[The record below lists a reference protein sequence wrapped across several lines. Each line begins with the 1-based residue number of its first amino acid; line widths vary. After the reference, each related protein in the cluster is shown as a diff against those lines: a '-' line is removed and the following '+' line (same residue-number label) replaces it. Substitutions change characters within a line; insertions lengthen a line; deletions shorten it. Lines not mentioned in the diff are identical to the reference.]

1 MELTGTKHFFVLL
14 ALAAPLAIS
23 GAVTASAASQSTYY
37 SRHVLYLYVLPAVTV
52 SAARHGTE
60 TLSAARHDTGSG
72 WQPYAENTDFSLPP
86 YVPDRFGPLSNTEKT
101 SLQRAVAIHE
111 CNIRA
116 RRIGAERDWQ
126 AATYTLY
133 GVCMSEQHQ
142 RFG

>member
-1 MELTGTKHFFVLL
+1 MELASTKYSFILL
-14 ALAAPLAIS
+14 ALAPLAVS
-23 GAVTASAASQSTYY
+23 SAVTASAASQHTHS
-37 SRHVLYLYVLPAVTV
+37 SRHLYLYALPELTV
-52 SAARHGTE
+52 SAARHSTV
-60 TLSAARHDTGSG
+60 TVSAASHDTNSG

-86 YVPDRFGPLSNTEKT
+86 YVPDRFGPLSETEQT
-101 SLQRAVAIHE
+101 SPQRAVAIHE

-133 GVCMSEQHQ
+133 GVCMNEHHQ

>member
-1 MELTGTKHFFVLL
+1 MELIGTKHRFVLL
-14 ALAAPLAIS
+14 ALAPLAVS
-23 GAVTASAASQSTYY
+23 GAVTPSAASQHTHS
-37 SRHVLYLYVLPAVTV
+37 SRHLLYLYAQPAVTV
-52 SAARHGTE
+52 SAARHGTV
-60 TLSAARHDTGSG
+60 TVSAARHDTASG

-86 YVPDRFGPLSNTEKT
+86 YVPDRFGPLSNTEQT
-101 SLQRAVAIHE
+101 SPQRAVAIHE

-133 GVCMSEQHQ
+133 GGCMSEQHQ

>member
-1 MELTGTKHFFVLL
+1 MELTGTKHCFVLL
-14 ALAAPLAIS
+14 ALAPLAVS
-23 GAVTASAASQSTYY
+23 GAVTASAASQHTHS
-37 SRHVLYLYVLPAVTV
+37 SRHLLYLYALPAVTV
-52 SAARHGTE
+52 SAARHNT
-60 TLSAARHDTGSG
+60 DSG

-86 YVPDRFGPLSNTEKT
+86 YVPDRFGPLSNTEQT
-101 SLQRAVAIHE
+101 SPQRAVAIHE

>member
-1 MELTGTKHFFVLL
+1 VEFIGTKHRFVLL
-14 ALAAPLAIS
+14 ALAPLAVS
-23 GAVTASAASQSTYY
+23 GAVTASAASQHTHSL
-37 SRHVLYLYVLPAVTV
+37 RHLYLYPLPAVTV
-52 SAARHGTE
+52 SAAWHGT
-60 TLSAARHDTGSG
+60 DSG
-72 WQPYAENTDFSLPP
+72 WQPFAENTDFSLPP
-86 YVPDRFGPLSNTEKT
+86 YVPDRFGPLSNTEQT
-101 SLQRAVAIHE
+101 STQRAVAIHE